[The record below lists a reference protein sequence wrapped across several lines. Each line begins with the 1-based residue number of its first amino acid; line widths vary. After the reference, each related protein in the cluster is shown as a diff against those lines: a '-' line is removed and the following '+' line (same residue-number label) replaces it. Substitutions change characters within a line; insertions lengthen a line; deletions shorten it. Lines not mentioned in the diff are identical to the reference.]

1 LLRYQYF
8 VGPKI
13 FGLSIK
19 ILSISFFSTQEKFA
33 NWSKNPVSI
42 KNYFNIQ
49 KKENKL
55 CQPIHQPSSH
65 AKNIQQE
72 VSEHAKKEHHYIRK
86 LSST

>member
-1 LLRYQYF
+1 LGQKFWPINENLVHR
-8 VGPKI
+8 
-13 FGLSIK
+13 
-19 ILSISFFSTQEKFA
+19 FFSTQEKFA
-33 NWSKNPVSI
+33 YWSKNPVSI